1 MLLNYKIIPSFF
13 NSDWFYA
20 LIKQNKF
27 KKQKQYKN
35 HIFIVAVN
43 ITGCC

>member
-1 MLLNYKIIPSFF
+1 MHLNYKIIPSFF

-20 LIKQNKF
+20 LIKQNII
-27 KKQKQYKN
+27 KKQKQNKN
-35 HIFIVAVN
+35 HIFIFAVN